1 MNDGVRGGGVY
12 WIGFKRGGWILWMLL
27 VEVFKVSGTY
37 QLVEAAVLKTA
48 YSV

>member
-1 MNDGVRGGGVY
+1 MMGWEEGGYIGLDPRG
-12 WIGFKRGGWILWMLL
+12 GGWILWMLL